1 MVHIGQSAQISKTI
15 TVEDILAFGHLVGDT
30 NPVHMDDS
38 FAAKT
43 RFGKRIAHGM
53 FGASMISA
61 ILGTQLPGPGTIYL
75 SQTLKFFAPVYLGDT
90 VCAEVTV
97 VKVREDKP
105 VITLETVCKNQDGH
119 LLLQGEAVVLFESVT
134 VNS

>member
-1 MVHIGQSAQISKTI
+1 MLQVGQSAQMSKTI
-15 TVEDILAFGHLVGDT
+15 TVEDIVAFAHLVGDT
-30 NPVHMDDS
+30 NPVHLDDS

-75 SQTLKFFAPVYLGDT
+75 SQTLKFLAPVYLDDT
-90 VCAEVTV
+90 VHAEVTV

-105 VITLETVCKNQDGH
+105 IITLETVCKNQDGN
-119 LLLQGEAVVLFESVT
+119 LLLQGEAVVLLESI
-134 VNS
+134 NS

>member
-1 MVHIGQSAQISKTI
+1 MLQVGQSAQISKTV
-15 TVEDILAFGHLVGDT
+15 TDADVVAFAHLVGDV
-30 NPVHMDDS
+30 NPVHIDDA

-61 ILGTQLPGPGTIYL
+61 VLGTQLPGSGTIYL
-75 SQTLKFFAPVYLGDT
+75 SQTLRFLVPVYLGDT
-90 VCAEVTV
+90 IHAEVTV

-105 VITLETVCKNQDGH
+105 IVTLETLCKNQDGVV
-119 LLLQGEAVVLFESVT
+119 LLQGEAVVLLERVDS
-134 VNS
+134 